1 MARSSLYWFKNKK
14 RKFLFCGKSA
24 KKLSK
29 RLKILFQTRLE
40 RLFAGAPTTALASH
54 RHRIARVPWELHE
67 PRLLLL
73 TVVITHRRL
82 VAKSRSPP
90 LALRRLLSHACSIS
104 CLCFGPLRFRTFAA
118 GDTKR
123 GGSDQE
129 VRTRKKFARRS
140 EPNAN

>member
-1 MARSSLYWFKNKK
+1 LYWFKNKK
-14 RKFLFCGKSA
+14 RKFLFCGSA

-29 RLKILFQTRLE
+29 RLKILFQTHLE
-40 RLFAGAPTTALASH
+40 RLFAGAPTTASH

-73 TVVITHRRL
+73 TVVITHRRSQI
-82 VAKSRSPP
+82 AIPSSCSPA
-90 LALRRLLSHACSIS
+90 LALTRLFYFMPLLRPASVSHIRSD
-104 CLCFGPLRFRTFAA
+104 
-118 GDTKR
+118 DTKR

-129 VRTRKKFARRS
+129 VRTRKKFARRY